1 MITSYSI
8 IKDNCAIVN
17 GNVYLKGNQTKSFTN
32 FAKKIYNKLEVQYSK
47 FHKMDNLSKL
57 GFLTSELLLS
67 NKNMSKKYL
76 DVEIGLVF
84 SNHSS
89 SLDTDKK
96 FYSTIKNSEQYFPS
110 PAVFVYTL
118 PNIMM
123 GEICIR
129 NKFRGENAFF
139 IMEEFDPKFIIQ
151 YSRNLIK
158 AGKIKCCISGWVE
171 LDSDNYESVLFL
183 LEKKAYTENTKIFE
197 LENIITQYKGEL

>member
-8 IKDNCAIVN
+8 IKNNSAIVN
-17 GNVYLKGNQTKSFTN
+17 GKVYLKGNQTESFTS
-32 FAKKIYNKLEVQYSK
+32 FMKKIYNKLKTHYPK

-67 NKNMSKKYL
+67 NKNMSKNYL
-76 DVEIGLVF
+76 EVEIGLVF

-96 FYSTIKNSEQYFPS
+96 FYSTIKSYEQYFPS

-139 IMEEFDPKFIIQ
+139 IMEKFDPEFIIQ
-151 YSRNLIK
+151 YSQNLINT
-158 AGKIKCCISGWVE
+158 GKIKCCISGWVE
-171 LDSDNYESVLFL
+171 LFSDNYESVLFL
-183 LEKKAYTENTKIFE
+183 LEKKAYTEYTKIFE
-197 LENIITQYKGEL
+197 LENIIRQYKGG